1 MLRVGRNAFYP
12 TDVLP
17 ALLVLGAGLVTLI
30 APLTS
35 TVLSSVETARAGLAS
50 GVNNAAARAAGLMAV
65 AALPFLTGMGP
76 QAYHSATA
84 FDRSFDKAMPICAGI
99 MITGALVAFL
109 TVRRP
114 APAEPEQVRAAPE
127 CRMSCGLSA
136 PPLEQVP
143 AETSPGQ
150 RQLRAP
156 S

>member
-1 MLRVGRNAFYP
+1 MLRVGRHASYP

-50 GVNNAAARAAGLMAV
+50 GVNNAAARAAGLIAV

-76 QAYHSATA
+76 EAYHSATA
-84 FDRSFDKAMPICAGI
+84 FDRSFNKAMPICAGVLI
-99 MITGALVAFL
+99 VGAFIAFL

-114 APAEPEQVRAAPE
+114 APSGPAPVRAE
-127 CRMSCGLSA
+127 SEHRMSCGLTA
-136 PPLEQVP
+136 PPLEHVTTDTP
-143 AETSPGQ
+143 PERRRT
-150 RQLRAP
+150 
-156 S
+156 